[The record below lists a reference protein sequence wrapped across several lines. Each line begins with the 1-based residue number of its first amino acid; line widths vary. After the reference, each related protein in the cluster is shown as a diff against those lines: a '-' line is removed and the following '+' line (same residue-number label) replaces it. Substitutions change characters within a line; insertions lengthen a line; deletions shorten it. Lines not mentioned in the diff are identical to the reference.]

1 VDSDIVEFVVLGR
14 FGAYLRSVLSDLEIE
29 DRPAQSVL
37 VFREPDQLALLQ
49 LLATVIGEGRE
60 VESVRCLSGGRRPRR
75 SAVCTHQSGTDST
88 GNMTKPSLRI

>member
-1 VDSDIVEFVVLGR
+1 MASDIVEFVVLGR

-37 VFREPDQLALLQ
+37 ILREPDQTALLQ

-60 VESVRCLSGGRRPRR
+60 VQSIRCL
-75 SAVCTHQSGTDST
+75 T
-88 GNMTKPSLRI
+88 GS

>member
-14 FGAYLRSVLSDLEIE
+14 FGAYLRSVLADLEIE

-60 VESVRCLSGGRRPRR
+60 VQSVRCLSGCEDREDLQC
-75 SAVCTHQSGTDST
+75 A
-88 GNMTKPSLRI
+88 RINRAPTAQEI